1 MRLLH
6 TIQNKEFDQ
15 LLRVRSRSPRHS
27 LKTSLVAGR
36 AVWNNGPLAIGIALG
51 LALGCDSSTLWAQ
64 PQSSPGSED
73 ISVYYGKITQH
84 YQTRWSDPT
93 LPAGVLRG
101 RPPHLLSNLNETE
114 AEASLDVEAGT
125 LSPRA
130 EIADQSDEKAVL
142 YILDLGVDGMT
153 MAVSTKHGFKP
164 GDCVAVERANN
175 YLNLRGINRGFC
187 NPDNHAMIMQLR
199 SNSVAAASQCRKAR
213 EQQVLDAAFENL
225 AFKREAIGMLCDGS

>member
-1 MRLLH
+1 M
-6 TIQNKEFDQ
+6 D
-15 LLRVRSRSPRHS
+15 
-27 LKTSLVAGR
+27 
-36 AVWNNGPLAIGIALG
+36 
-51 LALGCDSSTLWAQ
+51 
-64 PQSSPGSED
+64 
-73 ISVYYGKITQH
+73 YGKVTQH

-114 AEASLDVEAGT
+114 ADAPSDVEAGT

-142 YILDLGVDGMT
+142 YVLDLGVDGMT
-153 MAVSTKHGFKP
+153 MAVSTKKAFKP

-187 NPDNHAMIMQLR
+187 NPDNHAMIMRLR
-199 SNSVAAASQCRKAR
+199 SNSVAAANQCRRAR
-213 EQQVLDAAFENL
+213 EQQVLEAAFENVAL
-225 AFKREAIGMLCDGS
+225 KREAIGMLCDGS

>member
-1 MRLLH
+1 M
-6 TIQNKEFDQ
+6 
-15 LLRVRSRSPRHS
+15 RVRSRSPRHS
-27 LKTSLVAGR
+27 LKASLVAGR
-36 AVWNNGPLAIGIALG
+36 AVWNNGPLAVGIALG

-64 PQSSPGSED
+64 PQSSSGSEE
-73 ISVYYGKITQH
+73 ISVDYGKVTQH

-101 RPPHLLSNLNETE
+101 RPPHLLSNLNKTE
-114 AEASLDVEAGT
+114 AEAPSDVEAGT

-142 YILDLGVDGMT
+142 YVLDLGVDGMT
-153 MAVSTKHGFKP
+153 MAVSTKHAFKP

-187 NPDNHAMIMQLR
+187 NPDNHAMIMRLR
-199 SNSVAAASQCRKAR
+199 SNSVAAANQCRRAR
-213 EQQVLDAAFENL
+213 EQQVLEAAFENL
-225 AFKREAIGMLCDGS
+225 ALKREAIGMLCDGS

>member
-1 MRLLH
+1 MRILG
-6 TIQNKEFDQ
+6 
-15 LLRVRSRSPRHS
+15 RSPRHS

-36 AVWNNGPLAIGIALG
+36 AVWNNGPLAVGIALG

-64 PQSSPGSED
+64 SQSSPGRED
-73 ISVYYGKITQH
+73 ISVDYSTVTQH

-101 RPPHLLSNLNETE
+101 RPPHLLSNLDETE
-114 AEASLDVEAGT
+114 AEAPSDVEAGT

-130 EIADQSDEKAVL
+130 EIADQYDEKAVL
-142 YILDLGVDGMT
+142 YVLDLGVDGMT
-153 MAVSTKHGFKP
+153 MAVSTKHAFKP

-187 NPDNHAMIMQLR
+187 NPDNQATMLR
-199 SNSVAAASQCRKAR
+199 LRPDNIAAAKRCRIAR
-213 EQQVLDAAFENL
+213 EQMLLGSVVDNPALNL
-225 AFKREAIGMLCDGS
+225 EAIGMLCDGS